1 MAYVVEREFNLPDS
15 ASPWKVRKVEAG
27 TVLTAA
33 EYGSLDA
40 VHQACVHDTE
50 AGISKPAGDSL
61 ITVHEEETGKKALE
75 DMTVSQ
81 LRALVEAHD
90 VAVEGKNK
98 QSIVDALRAAG
109 IEG

>member
-15 ASPWKVRKVEAG
+15 ASIWKVRKVVAG
-27 TVLTAA
+27 TVLTES
-33 EYGSLDA
+33 EYQSLDA
-40 VHQACVHDTE
+40 VHQACVQDTE
-50 AGISKPAGDSL
+50 AGFKSPAGDSL
-61 ITVHEEETGKKALE
+61 VTVHEEEHGRKALE

-81 LRALVEAHD
+81 LRALVEAHE
-90 VAVEGKNK
+90 VEVDGKNK